1 MKKARLHVKFGD
13 FVLAREATGN
23 IQDTDR
29 QNAVMVARKQAEAL
43 YEELKESYTSKR
55 WAEVSEKGEKLID
68 NHTPYF
74 VEVHDMRIRALLSL
88 GRTEQAIKVAYDK
101 AQKETDRS
109 KTHLLLGKLH
119 LSAGNVLNGGTHIKE
134 CRRLDSDNL
143 QCVALH
149 KAIKNF
155 ESTLQEAEKDMLLQ
169 EAIDA
174 LEQLEKLMD
183 AVPETEQYYD
193 SDFPRLFHGFRPAVA
208 RLYCL
213 KRARKKQLAEAE
225 KVCEEAKKL
234 NPSGH
239 DELLIALGEMY
250 LSLGQ
255 YDDAIRSFQEAYKI
269 NPGNPNV
276 RELVEK
282 AKRVKKEKWATRHYD
297 TLGVSKDA
305 TQEEIKKAHT
315 KLIRLHHPDKVGN
328 DEAARKEADRMTK
341 EINAAYEVLSDKKKR
356 EMYDQGFDPDDP
368 QAAAHGGFG
377 GGFNPF
383 AGGFGGFH
391 SGGGGGHHFVFNMED
406 LFRGTGGSGRKG
418 KKRDRRGGFDFFR
431 DDL

>member
-1 MKKARLHVKFGD
+1 MKFGD
-13 FVLAREATGN
+13 FALAQETAQK
-23 IQDTDR
+23 IQDKDR
-29 QNAVMVARKQAEAL
+29 LNAVMMACEQAEKL
-43 YEELKESYTSKR
+43 YGELKKLYDSKH
-55 WAEVSEKGEKLID
+55 WSEVNEKGKKLIED
-68 NHTPYF
+68 HTSYF
-74 VEVHDMRIRALLSL
+74 VEVYDMRIRALLAL

-119 LSAGNVLNGGTHIKE
+119 LSVGNVVNGANHIKE
-134 CRRLDSDNL
+134 CRRLDSENR

-155 ESTLQEAEKDMLLQ
+155 ESTLQEAEKKMLLQ

-174 LEQLEKLMD
+174 LGQLEKSME
-183 AVPETEQYYD
+183 AVPETEVYYD
-193 SDFPRLFHGFRPAVA
+193 SDFPRLFHGFKPAVT

-213 KRARKKQLAEAE
+213 KRARKRHLAEAE
-225 KVCEEAKKL
+225 KACEEAKKL
-234 NPSGH
+234 NPNGH

-255 YDDAIRSFQEAYKI
+255 YDDAVRSFQEAYKI
-269 NPGNPNV
+269 NPGHPNV

-282 AKRVKKEKWATRHYD
+282 AKKMKREKWATRHYD

-305 TQEEIKKAHT
+305 THEEIKKAHT
-315 KLIRLHHPDKVGN
+315 KLIRLHHPDKAGN
-328 DEAARKEADRMTK
+328 DEGARKEADRMTK

-383 AGGFGGFH
+383 GGGSGGFH
-391 SGGGGGHHFVFNMED
+391 GGGGHQFVFNMED
-406 LFRGTGGSGRKG
+406 LFRGAGGGGRKG